1 MGGPLQETQ
10 PGPLDGFS
18 EAERSRAL
26 SRYKQLRPFLEDRST
41 LAALARKEGIS
52 LRTARRW
59 VECYRKH
66 GLAGLVRKVRGD
78 KGRYKVSRQLQHAIE
93 GMALDKPPLS
103 VAAIHRNAVGIA
115 KKLNQPRPTYRV
127 VYSIVRQIEPS
138 LLLLAQEGTKSYKD
152 KFDLIHRREAE
163 GPNAIWQADHCELK
177 ILIKDKT
184 TVSKPWLTIIQDD
197 YSRAVAGYSLSFSA
211 PSAIQTALA
220 LRQAIWRKSQPGWNI
235 FGIPQTLYTD
245 HGSDF
250 TSQHMEQAA
259 ADLKIQL
266 IFSTAGEP
274 RGRGKIERF
283 FKSIT
288 QILLPHLPGYC
299 PQGSRVAA
307 VLTLPQLAA
316 ELERHLIQHYNVTPH
331 SAHKQ
336 SPEERWGAGGFLPQ
350 MPTSLAQLD
359 LLLLTVPRT
368 RIVQQDGI
376 RFSGLRYVAP
386 TLAAY
391 IGETVVLR
399 YDPRDLAEVRV
410 FHRECFVCRAICP
423 DLAGQTVPLREITN
437 ARKRRMRELR
447 ETIQDRRRTV
457 DSLLEA
463 RRWSSATEEP
473 DSSKKSERNRKP
485 SHTLKRYRTE

>member
-1 MGGPLQETQ
+1 MGRPLRDTE

-18 EAERSRAL
+18 ETERSRAL
-26 SRYKQLRPFLEDRST
+26 SRYKQLRPFLEDRTT
-41 LAALARKEGIS
+41 LAALARKEGIP
-52 LRTARRW
+52 LRTLTRW
-59 VECYRKH
+59 VECYRKR
-66 GLAGLVRKVRGD
+66 GLAGLARKSRGD
-78 KGRYKVSRQLQHAIE
+78 KGRYKVSPQLQHAIE

-103 VAAIHRNAVGIA
+103 VAAIHRNAIGIA
-115 KKLNQPRPTYRV
+115 KKLNQPRPTYHV
-127 VYSIVRQIEPS
+127 VYSIVRQIEPG
-138 LLLLAQEGTKSYKD
+138 LLLLAREGTKSYKD
-152 KFDLIHRREAE
+152 KFDLIHRTEAE

-177 ILIKDKT
+177 ILVKDNT
-184 TVSKPWLTIIQDD
+184 TARKPWLTVIQDD
-197 YSRAVAGYSLSFSA
+197 YSRAVAGYSLSFLA

-235 FGIPQTLYTD
+235 CGIPQILYTD

-250 TSQHMEQAA
+250 TSQHIEQAA

-288 QILLPHLPGYC
+288 QVLLPHLPGYC
-299 PQGSRVAA
+299 PRRSRVAA

-316 ELERHLIQHYNVTPH
+316 ELERHLIHHYNVTPH
-331 SAHKQ
+331 SAHGK
-336 SPEERWGAGGFLPQ
+336 SPDERWGAGGFLPQ
-350 MPTSLAQLD
+350 MPESLAQLD

-376 RFSGLRYVAP
+376 RFSGLRYMAP

-391 IGETVVLR
+391 VGETVLLR
-399 YDPRDLAEVRV
+399 YDPRDVAEVRV
-410 FHRECFVCRAICP
+410 FHRDHFVCRAICP
-423 DLAGQTVPLREITN
+423 ELAGNTVPLREITN

-463 RRWSSATEEP
+463 RRWSSAAGQP
-473 DSSKKSERNRKP
+473 DVPKKSAHNRKP